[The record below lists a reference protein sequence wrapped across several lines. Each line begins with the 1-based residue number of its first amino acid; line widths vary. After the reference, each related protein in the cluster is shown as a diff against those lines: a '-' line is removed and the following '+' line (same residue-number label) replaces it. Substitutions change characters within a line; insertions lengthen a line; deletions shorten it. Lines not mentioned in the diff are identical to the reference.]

1 MAGGGSPAQNRQS
14 STRAA
19 TGPLFIGNGGKGIT
33 IAVPAPSLRGGGKV
47 DAWMPQLLQDLIT
60 GDLAHYSAMT
70 VLDRLNESLVLAEQ
84 ELSASGNYSDDD
96 YIAMGHLANA
106 KYIVAGA
113 IQRLSGRYSVS
124 FRIND
129 TETNA
134 IRASFNK
141 QYGAEDIESGLAAK
155 EAVRELLAGLGI
167 ELTLEGE
174 RQLLTIQQAQVNLAR
189 GMAAENADN
198 NIEALA
204 FYIQALETNPAM
216 NEASQRIQQFASV
229 SLGAS
234 IQERAQYVQRQKEKW
249 DKIFFDL
256 QEYVANKLPI
266 VIYDFSTVKDTIT
279 DAGKRVNLAVSPGVK
294 IIPNRTV
301 LAVWKAVGEEWLRV
315 RSVEGNKAWT
325 ESVRT
330 ALAGGT
336 DSQNFDNVISY
347 DVILGLYDGNGDPV
361 NFSGPAPVSFTVR
374 FPREAVLSQSRYYTG
389 AAFSAVSLNSVWPAV
404 DDEVVDA
411 MYRIA
416 KTDTR
421 QFVKIIERA
430 RNTMAVNKLDA
441 VDIDVVEAAAMLVI
455 RRNWR

>member
-1 MAGGGSPAQNRQS
+1 LEKAVFIKRKFKLNRKHLSGRRLGLLLCPAAALAVLAACSGAPAANGIESARGMAGGGSPAQNRPP
-14 STRAA
+14 STRAV
-19 TGPLFIGNGGKGIT
+19 TGPLFTGNGGKGIA
-33 IAVPAPSLRGGGKV
+33 IAVPAPSLRGGDRADV
-47 DAWMPQLLQDLIT
+47 WMPQLFQDIIT
-60 GDLAHYSAMT
+60 GDLARYSAMT

-96 YIAMGHLANA
+96 YIAMGRLANA
-106 KYIVAGA
+106 KYIAAGA

-155 EAVRELLAGLGI
+155 EAARELLAGLGI

-174 RQLLTIQQAQVNLAR
+174 RQLLTVQESPVRAQVNLAR

-198 NIEALA
+198 SVEALS
-204 FYIQALETNPAM
+204 FYIQALEANPAM
-216 NEASQRIQQFASV
+216 NEAERRIRQFANV

-234 IQERAQYVQRQKEKW
+234 IQEREQYAQRQKEKW
-249 DKIFFDL
+249 DKIFADL

-279 DAGKRVNLAVSPGVK
+279 DAGKRVNLAASPGVK

-301 LAVWKAVGEEWLRV
+301 LAVWKAAGEEWLRV
-315 RSVEGNKAWT
+315 KSVEENKAWT

-330 ALAGGT
+330 ALAGST

-347 DVILGLYDGNGDPV
+347 DVIV
-361 NFSGPAPVSFTVR
+361 
-374 FPREAVLSQSRYYTG
+374 
-389 AAFSAVSLNSVWPAV
+389 
-404 DDEVVDA
+404 
-411 MYRIA
+411 
-416 KTDTR
+416 
-421 QFVKIIERA
+421 
-430 RNTMAVNKLDA
+430 
-441 VDIDVVEAAAMLVI
+441 
-455 RRNWR
+455 